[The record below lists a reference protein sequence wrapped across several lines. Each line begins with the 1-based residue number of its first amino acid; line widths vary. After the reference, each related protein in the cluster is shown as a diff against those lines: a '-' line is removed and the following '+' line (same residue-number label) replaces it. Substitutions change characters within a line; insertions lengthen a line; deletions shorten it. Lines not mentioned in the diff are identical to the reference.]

1 MKKSAENKRIIEY
14 YIIMIQSNFRGFMV
28 KLFLSKLIKGTYNII
43 INLYEYTKFKKL
55 ILTMY
60 KKAFEVV
67 ELFNPADAQNFITK
81 INEIKKVIKIMIN
94 NCKTRKLI
102 FKKNEVDFINKIIEK
117 NAYIL
122 PIKENQEIYSNIP
135 LINLNKYLSYLNLK

>member
-1 MKKSAENKRIIEY
+1 
-14 YIIMIQSNFRGFMV
+14 MV

-67 ELFNPADAQNFITK
+67 ELFNPADAQNFYIK
-81 INEIKKVIKIMIN
+81 LNEIKKVIKIMIN

-135 LINLNKYLSYLNLK
+135 LINLNKYLTYLNLK